1 MWLNSRCIEKR
12 SACAIIELIWSSP
25 PVGGIFVRGTMLER
39 LDSIERRYVELNECM
54 SQPEV
59 ASDFDKL
66 QDLARERASL
76 EELVTKFREYKTVIK
91 SLEETQTMLT
101 QGLDEEMAGLAK
113 DEVESLQA
121 QSDHLLQEIKLALIP
136 RDLADEKDVI
146 VEIRAGAGGDEAGLF
161 AADLFRMYARY
172 ASSKGWGTEVMS
184 SNETG
189 IGGFKEIIFEV
200 KGKGAYSRLKYESGV
215 HRVQRVPLTE
225 SSGRIHTS
233 TATVAVLPEA
243 EEVEVDIDT
252 NDLRVDTFRAS
263 GAGGQHV
270 NKVDSAVRITH
281 IPTGMVVTCQ
291 DERSQMKNRVKAM
304 AVLRAR
310 LLDKERQRQSQEL
323 TDTRRS
329 QVGTGDRSEK
339 IRTYNFPQGRVS
351 DHRIGLT
358 LHNLE
363 AVLEGGLDEIIDA
376 VATADQAKQLEVQV
390 G

>member
-1 MWLNSRCIEKR
+1 
-12 SACAIIELIWSSP
+12 
-25 PVGGIFVRGTMLER
+25 MLER
-39 LDSIERRYVELNECM
+39 LDSIEKRYTELNELM
-54 SQPEV
+54 SEPEV

-66 QDLARERASL
+66 QKLAREQASI
-76 EELVTKFREYKTVIK
+76 EELVIKYREYKATVK
-91 SLEETQTMLT
+91 SLEETQAMIT
-101 QGLDEEMAGLAK
+101 QGLDEEMAELAK
-113 DEVESLQA
+113 DEVERLEEQR
-121 QSDHLLQEIKLALIP
+121 DRLLQEIKVALTP
-136 RDLADEKDVI
+136 RDPADDKDVI
-146 VEIRAGAGGDEAGLF
+146 VEIRAGAGGEEAGLF
-161 AADLFRMYARY
+161 AADLFRMYTRY
-172 ASSKGWGTEVMS
+172 ASAKGWLPEIMS

-243 EEVEVDIDT
+243 EEVELAIDP

-270 NKVDSAVRITH
+270 NKVSSAVRITH
-281 IPTGMVVTCQ
+281 LPTGIVTTCQ
-291 DERSQMKNRVKAM
+291 DQRSQMKNRVRAM

-310 LLDKERQRQSQEL
+310 LLDRERQRQFQEV
-323 TDTRRS
+323 TDARRS

-339 IRTYNFPQGRVS
+339 IRTYNFPQGRVT

-358 LHNLE
+358 LHNRE
-363 AVLEGGLDEIIDA
+363 SVLEGNLDEIMDA
-376 VATADQAKQLEVQV
+376 VAIADQAKQLEVEV

>member
-1 MWLNSRCIEKR
+1 
-12 SACAIIELIWSSP
+12 
-25 PVGGIFVRGTMLER
+25 MLES
-39 LDSIERRYVELNECM
+39 LDSIERRYVELNELM
-54 SQPEV
+54 AQPEV
-59 ASDFDKL
+59 TSDFDKL
-66 QDLARERASL
+66 QVLAREHASL

-136 RDLADEKDVI
+136 RDPADKKDVI

-172 ASSKGWGTEVMS
+172 ASSKGWGVEVMN

-200 KGKGAYSRLKYESGV
+200 KGRGAYSRLKYESGV

-252 NDLRVDTFRAS
+252 NDLRVDTYRAS

-310 LLDKERQRQSQEL
+310 LLDKERQRQVQEL

>member
-1 MWLNSRCIEKR
+1 
-12 SACAIIELIWSSP
+12 
-25 PVGGIFVRGTMLER
+25 MLER
-39 LDSIERRYVELNECM
+39 LDSIEKRYTELNELM
-54 SQPEV
+54 SEPEV
-59 ASDFDKL
+59 ASDFDKM
-66 QDLARERASL
+66 QKLAREQASI
-76 EELVTKFREYKTVIK
+76 EELVTKYREYKATVK
-91 SLEETQTMLT
+91 SLEETQAMIT
-101 QGLDEEMAGLAK
+101 QGLDEEMAELAK
-113 DEVESLQA
+113 DEVERLEEQR
-121 QSDHLLQEIKLALIP
+121 DRLLQEIKVALTP
-136 RDLADEKDVI
+136 RDPADDKNVI
-146 VEIRAGAGGDEAGLF
+146 VEIRAGAGGEEAGLF
-161 AADLFRMYARY
+161 AADLFRMYTRY
-172 ASSKGWGTEVMS
+172 ASAKGWLPEIMS

-243 EEVEVDIDT
+243 KEVELAIDP

-270 NKVDSAVRITH
+270 NKVSSAVRITH
-281 IPTGMVVTCQ
+281 LPTGIVTTCQ
-291 DERSQMKNRVKAM
+291 DQRSQMKNRVRAM

-310 LLDKERQRQSQEL
+310 LLDRERQRQFQEV
-323 TDTRRS
+323 TDARRS

-339 IRTYNFPQGRVS
+339 IRTYNFPQGRVT

-363 AVLEGGLDEIIDA
+363 SVLEGNLDEIMDA
-376 VATADQAKQLEVQV
+376 VATADQAKQLGVEV

>member
-1 MWLNSRCIEKR
+1 
-12 SACAIIELIWSSP
+12 
-25 PVGGIFVRGTMLER
+25 MLER
-39 LDSIERRYVELNECM
+39 LDSIERRYTELNELM
-54 SQPEV
+54 SEPEV
-59 ASDFDKL
+59 ASDFDKM
-66 QDLARERASL
+66 QNLAREQAL
-76 EELVTKFREYKTVIK
+76 IEELVTKYREYKATVK
-91 SLEETQTMLT
+91 SLEETQAMIT
-101 QGLDEEMAGLAK
+101 QGLDEEMAELAK
-113 DEVESLQA
+113 DEVERLEEQR
-121 QSDHLLQEIKLALIP
+121 DRLLQEIKVALTP
-136 RDLADEKDVI
+136 RDPADDKDVI
-146 VEIRAGAGGDEAGLF
+146 VEIRAGAGGEEAGLF
-161 AADLFRMYARY
+161 AADLFRMYTRY
-172 ASSKGWGTEVMS
+172 ASAKGWLPEIMS

-243 EEVEVDIDT
+243 EEVELAIAP

-270 NKVDSAVRITH
+270 NKVSSAVRITH
-281 IPTGMVVTCQ
+281 LPTAMVVTCQ
-291 DERSQMKNRVKAM
+291 DERSQMKNRVRAM

-310 LLDKERQRQSQEL
+310 LLDRERQRQFQEV
-323 TDTRRS
+323 TDARRS

-339 IRTYNFPQGRVS
+339 IRTYNFPQGRVT

-363 AVLEGGLDEIIDA
+363 SVLEGNLDEIIDA
-376 VATADQAKQLEVQV
+376 VATADQAKQLEVEV

>member
-1 MWLNSRCIEKR
+1 
-12 SACAIIELIWSSP
+12 
-25 PVGGIFVRGTMLER
+25 MLER
-39 LDSIERRYVELNECM
+39 LDSIEKRYTELNELM
-54 SQPEV
+54 SEPEV
-59 ASDFDKL
+59 ASDFDKM
-66 QDLARERASL
+66 QNLAREQASI
-76 EELVTKFREYKTVIK
+76 EELVTKYREYKATLK
-91 SLEETQTMLT
+91 SLEETQAMIT
-101 QGLDEEMAGLAK
+101 QGLDEEMAELAK
-113 DEVESLQA
+113 DEVERLEEQR
-121 QSDHLLQEIKLALIP
+121 DRLLQEIKVALTP
-136 RDLADEKDVI
+136 RDPADDKDVI
-146 VEIRAGAGGDEAGLF
+146 VEIRAGAGGEEAGLF
-161 AADLFRMYARY
+161 AADLFRMYTRY
-172 ASSKGWGTEVMS
+172 ASAKGWLPEIMS

-243 EEVEVDIDT
+243 AEVEVTIDP

-270 NKVDSAVRITH
+270 NKVSSAVRITH
-281 IPTGMVVTCQ
+281 LPTGIVTTCQ
-291 DERSQMKNRVKAM
+291 DQRSQMKNRVRAM

-310 LLDKERQRQSQEL
+310 LLDRERQRQFQEV
-323 TDTRRS
+323 TDARRS

-339 IRTYNFPQGRVS
+339 IRTYNFPQGRVT

-363 AVLEGGLDEIIDA
+363 SVLEGNLDEIMDA
-376 VATADQAKQLEVQV
+376 VATADQAKQLEVEV

>member
-1 MWLNSRCIEKR
+1 
-12 SACAIIELIWSSP
+12 
-25 PVGGIFVRGTMLER
+25 MLER
-39 LDSIERRYVELNECM
+39 LDSIERRYVELHELM

-66 QDLARERASL
+66 QELARENASIG
-76 EELVTKFREYKTVIK
+76 ELVAKYREYKSIVK
-91 SLEETQTMLT
+91 SLEETQAMVT
-101 QGLDEEMAGLAK
+101 QGLDEEMAELAR
-113 DEVESLQA
+113 DEVESLQKRR
-121 QSDHLLQEIKLALIP
+121 DRLLQDIKVALTP
-136 RDLADEKDVI
+136 RDPADDRDVI
-146 VEIRAGAGGDEAGLF
+146 VEIRAGAGGGEAGLF
-161 AADLFRMYARY
+161 AADLFRMYTRY
-172 ASSKGWGTEVMS
+172 ASAKGWATEIMN

-200 KGKGAYSRLKYESGV
+200 RGKGVYSRLKYESGV
-215 HRVQRVPLTE
+215 HRVQRVPVTE

-233 TATVAVLPEA
+233 TATVAVLPAA
-243 EEVEVDIDT
+243 EEVEVAIDS

-281 IPTGMVVTCQ
+281 LPTGMVVTCQ
-291 DERSQMKNRVKAM
+291 DERSQLKNRVKAM

-310 LLDKERQRQSQEL
+310 LLDSERQRQLQEV
-323 TDTRRS
+323 TDARRS

-363 AVLEGGLDEIIDA
+363 AVLAGDLNEIIDA
-376 VATADQAKQLEVQV
+376 VATAAQAKQMGVKV

>member
-1 MWLNSRCIEKR
+1 
-12 SACAIIELIWSSP
+12 
-25 PVGGIFVRGTMLER
+25 MLER
-39 LDSIERRYVELNECM
+39 LDSIERRYTELNELM
-54 SQPEV
+54 SEPEV
-59 ASDFDKL
+59 ASDFDKM
-66 QDLARERASL
+66 QKLAREQASI
-76 EELVTKFREYKTVIK
+76 EELVTKYREYKATVK
-91 SLEETQTMLT
+91 SLEETQVMIT
-101 QGLDEEMAGLAK
+101 QGLDEEMAELAN
-113 DEVESLQA
+113 DEVKRLEEQR
-121 QSDHLLQEIKLALIP
+121 DRLLQEIKVALIP
-136 RDLADEKDVI
+136 RDPAEDKDVI
-146 VEIRAGAGGDEAGLF
+146 VEIRAGAGGEEAGLF
-161 AADLFRMYARY
+161 AADLFRMYTRY
-172 ASSKGWGTEVMS
+172 ASAKGWLPEIMS

-200 KGKGAYSRLKYESGV
+200 KGKGVYGGLKYESGV

-243 EEVEVDIDT
+243 EEVELTIDP

-270 NKVDSAVRITH
+270 NKVSSAVRITH
-281 IPTGMVVTCQ
+281 LPTGIVTTCQ
-291 DERSQMKNRVKAM
+291 DQRSQMKNRVRAM

-310 LLDKERQRQSQEL
+310 LLDRERQRQFQEV
-323 TDTRRS
+323 TDVRRS

-339 IRTYNFPQGRVS
+339 IRTYNFPQGRVT

-363 AVLEGGLDEIIDA
+363 SVLEGNLDEIIDA
-376 VATADQAKQLEVQV
+376 VATADQAKQLEVEV

>member
-1 MWLNSRCIEKR
+1 
-12 SACAIIELIWSSP
+12 
-25 PVGGIFVRGTMLER
+25 MLER
-39 LDSIERRYVELNECM
+39 LDSIEKRYTELNELM
-54 SQPEV
+54 SEPEV
-59 ASDFDKL
+59 ASDFDKM
-66 QDLARERASL
+66 QKLAREQASI
-76 EELVTKFREYKTVIK
+76 EELVTKYREYKATVK
-91 SLEETQTMLT
+91 SLEETQAMIT
-101 QGLDEEMAGLAK
+101 QGLDEEMAELAK
-113 DEVESLQA
+113 DEVERLEEQR
-121 QSDHLLQEIKLALIP
+121 DRLLQEIKVALTP
-136 RDLADEKDVI
+136 RDPADGKDVI
-146 VEIRAGAGGDEAGLF
+146 VEIRAGAGGEEAGLF
-161 AADLFRMYARY
+161 AADLFRMYTRY
-172 ASSKGWGTEVMS
+172 ASAKGWLPEIMS

-243 EEVEVDIDT
+243 EEVELTIDP

-270 NKVDSAVRITH
+270 NKVSSAVRITH
-281 IPTGMVVTCQ
+281 LPTGIVTTCQ
-291 DERSQMKNRVKAM
+291 DQRSQMKNRVRAM

-310 LLDKERQRQSQEL
+310 LLDRERQRQFQEV
-323 TDTRRS
+323 TDARRS

-339 IRTYNFPQGRVS
+339 IRTYNFPQGRVT

-363 AVLEGGLDEIIDA
+363 SVLEGNLDEIMDA
-376 VATADQAKQLEVQV
+376 VATADQAKQLEVEV